1 MSNRAATAV
10 AHANIALAKYWGKA
24 DELENLP
31 AVPSLSLTLTGLS
44 TRTRVEVD
52 AALRDDEVVL
62 DGNAASGRARER
74 VLGVLDELRRLSGA
88 RLFARVASANDF
100 PTASGLASSASG
112 FAALALAGVSAFGLD
127 LEAEA
132 VSALA
137 RRASASAARSVFG
150 GYVALGALARSAERV
165 LSGDE
170 FVLRMVVAL
179 TTSGPKSVGS
189 TEGMLRTAATS
200 PYYRAWLEGAPRV
213 YETIRKAVMA
223 RDFGALGPAVE
234 QSALMMHASMLAG
247 DPALV
252 YFNAASLA
260 AMDTVRSLRS
270 RGTRAFYTMDAGPHV
285 KVLCEPENAER
296 VAEALRA
303 TTGVERVVVCAPGP
317 DATLEAE

>member
-1 MSNRAATAV
+1 VATAV

-24 DELENLP
+24 DERENLP
-31 AVPSLSLTLTGLS
+31 AVPSLSLTLAGLS

-52 AALRDDEVVL
+52 STLSDDEVVL
-62 DGNAASGRARER
+62 DGATASGRARER
-74 VLGVLDELRRLSGA
+74 VLGVLDELRRLRGE
-88 RLFARVASANDF
+88 RLFARVVSANDF

-112 FAALALAGVSAFGLD
+112 FAALALAGASAFD
-127 LEAEA
+127 LELDAEA

-150 GYVALGALARSAERV
+150 GYVALGAGARSAERV
-165 LSGDE
+165 LAGNA
-170 FVLRMVVAL
+170 FPLRMVVAL
-179 TTSGPKSVGS
+179 TTSVPKSVGS

-200 PYYRAWLEGAPRV
+200 PYYRAWLESAPRV
-213 YETIRKAVMA
+213 YETVRDAVLA
-223 RDFGALGPAVE
+223 RDFAALGPAVE

-260 AMDTVRSLRS
+260 AMDTVRRLRS
-270 RGTRAFYTMDAGPHV
+270 HGTQAFYTMDAGPHV
-285 KVLCEPENAER
+285 KVLAEPENAER

-303 TTGVERVVVCAPGP
+303 TAGVERVVVCSPGP
-317 DATLEAE
+317 DAKLEAE